1 MSLDDRLSTSSSS
14 SPPPSSSSRHSSS
27 AASQISGDEADDYT
41 VKVDV
46 LTLYVRAACD
56 NQKYGACPCCQRIF
70 MQLMLKVS
78 QGANLQFRVATVPS
92 SRLPDEFKPH
102 GLRNLPAIIHG
113 RHVAIDTV
121 EEISEYI
128 ESAFHTTEHLS
139 HQTHHYKHKGILVDP
154 HYPVG
159 SILASKYNED
169 VDKLSRNFFSKF
181 CFYIKSVSRDPTS
194 LTMDLKRL
202 DEHLQHQPECKYIFG
217 NELTRLDCE
226 VLPKLHH
233 LRVAA
238 FHLKRFEIPL
248 TYTGIWRYLNN
259 AYNDEIFLKTCP
271 PDQEIVLHWASRP
284 DTPSLSYEEFSGLTR
299 CTAKFSFDVPA
310 LAIPI
315 LLK

>member
-1 MSLDDRLSTSSSS
+1 M
-14 SPPPSSSSRHSSS
+14 
-27 AASQISGDEADDYT
+27 
-41 VKVDV
+41 
-46 LTLYVRAACD
+46 
-56 NQKYGACPCCQRIF
+56 
-70 MQLMLKVS
+70 
-78 QGANLQFRVATVPS
+78 QFRVATVPS

-139 HQTHHYKHKGILVDP
+139 NKIQNHNKIKGILVDP
-154 HYPVG
+154 HRSSSVG
-159 SILASKYNED
+159 STSSTTSKYNED

-202 DEHLQHQPECKYIFG
+202 DEHLQHQPEFKYIFG
-217 NELTRLDCE
+217 NDLSRLDCE

-259 AYNDEIFLKTCP
+259 AYNDEIFLRTCP

>member
-1 MSLDDRLSTSSSS
+1 MTLDDRLSTSSSS
-14 SPPPSSSSRHSSS
+14 PPPCSSSRHSSS
-27 AASQISGDEADDYT
+27 AGSQISGDEAEEYT

-56 NQKYGACPCCQRIF
+56 NLKYGACPFCQRIF
-70 MQLMLKVS
+70 MLLMLKVS
-78 QGANLQFRVATVPS
+78 QGANLRFRVATVPS
-92 SRLPDEFKPH
+92 SRLPDEFKSH

-128 ESAFHTTEHLS
+128 ESAFPTDNFLHS
-139 HQTHHYKHKGILVDP
+139 NNKVMGIS
-154 HYPVG
+154 VG
-159 SILASKYNED
+159 YSNRGSTSTSKYREE
-169 VDKLSRNFFSKF
+169 VDNLARNFFSKF
-181 CFYIKSVSRDPTS
+181 CFYIKSVSRESTS
-194 LTMDLKRL
+194 LKTDLKRL
-202 DEHLQHQPECKYIFG
+202 DDHLQQQPECKYIFG

-238 FHLKRFEIPL
+238 FHLKRFEIPA

-259 AYNDEIFLKTCP
+259 AYNDEIFLRTCP

-284 DTPSLSYEEFSGLTR
+284 DTPSLSYEEYSCLTR
-299 CTAKFSFDVPA
+299 YTAKFSFDVPA

-315 LLK
+315 VLQ